1 MSYEHKSIHE
11 VVTEIEAGKFYLP
24 ALQRKFVWDEDRIT
38 LLFDSILRGYPISTF
53 LFWFLKRAKADE
65 YVFYKFLD
73 RYDERDPFN
82 KRKDGNFTQDEII
95 GVLDGQQRL
104 SSIYIGLQGKYIT
117 KEKYKHYDNPD
128 AWPERELYINLL
140 NTPYT
145 LDESGDYPHVVI
157 QESENFELSFLKK
170 SQSSSR
176 VDLKMGKERKEFWF
190 KVGELIKWNEDT
202 SPSDI
207 FESIKASEQKEEVL
221 EELDEQRRF
230 VIKTIENL
238 RDKFIKEQIIT
249 YFKTSKEDLE
259 AILNIFVRVNS
270 GAVAL
275 SKSDLLFSTIIAT
288 WENGREEIEKL
299 QKDLNNM
306 GDGFWFSNDFI
317 MRSLLVLSDLPVLFK
332 VNSFKSE
339 NVKLIKENWEG
350 IRDALLKAVDVLAE
364 AGLSGW
370 LIPSQNAVIPIAY
383 YIFKEG
389 TLSKEAKSDLI
400 KYLKHAF
407 LKNVYGGQ
415 GDAVIA
421 AMRNALRT
429 KNEASGIYVLRHSVF
444 TFQQFLDHLKLPGD
458 KSLLI
463 TEEDLVEFLE
473 SKKGPYTFLLLS
485 TIYPHFKYGQVK
497 LHQDHVHPYSRFT
510 NELFDEWGFDH
521 EKKKE
526 WWDKRDMLPNLQLME
541 GGENQSKHAKP
552 FIAWLNTEFLND
564 NGGEKNKQAYLER
577 NYIDPALSLQFEE
590 FEAFFENRKSKMKA
604 ALEVALELKPQPQI
618 TNEN

>member
-1 MSYEHKSIHE
+1 MRYEHKSIHE

-38 LLFDSILRGYPISTF
+38 LLFDSILRGYPINTF
-53 LFWFLKRAKADE
+53 LFWFLKKAKADD

-82 KRKDGNFTQDEII
+82 KRKDGHFTQNEII

-145 LDESGDYPHVVI
+145 LDESGDYPQVVI
-157 QESENFELSFLKK
+157 QESENFELRFLEK
-170 SQSSSR
+170 SQTGSR
-176 VDLKMGKERKEFWF
+176 VDIKRDEERKEYWF
-190 KVGELIKWNEDT
+190 KAGELIKWNADT

-207 FESIKASEQKEEVL
+207 FESIRASEQKEEVL
-221 EELDEQRRF
+221 DELENQKRF
-230 VIKTIENL
+230 VTKTIENL
-238 RDKFIKEQIIT
+238 RDKFIKEQVIT

-299 QKDLNNM
+299 QKDLNKK
-306 GDGFWFSNDFI
+306 GDGFGFSNDFI

-339 NVKLIKENWEG
+339 NVKLIKQNWEG
-350 IRDALLKAVDVLAE
+350 IRDSLLKAVDVLAE

-383 YIFKEG
+383 YIYKEG
-389 TLSKEAKSDLI
+389 TLNKEAKSGLI

-421 AMRNALRT
+421 AMRNALRL
-429 KNEASGIYVLRHSVF
+429 KDESSGNYALRHSVF
-444 TFQQFLDHLKLPGD
+444 SFQQFLDHLKLPGD
-458 KSLLI
+458 KTLLI
-463 TEEDLVEFLE
+463 SDEDLEEFLE

-497 LHQDHVHPYSRFT
+497 LHQDHVHPYSRFS
-510 NELFDEWGFDH
+510 NELFDEWGFEY

-541 GGENQSKHAKP
+541 GGENQSKNAEP
-552 FIAWLNTEFLND
+552 FEDWLSAEFPNE
-564 NGGEKNKQAYLER
+564 NGGAKNKQAYLDR
-577 NYIDPALSLQFEE
+577 NYIDSALSLKFQDFET
-590 FEAFFENRKSKMKA
+590 FFENRKTKMKS
-604 ALEVALELKPQPQI
+604 ALEQALELKPQM
-618 TNEN
+618 